1 MFSRRRFVRD
11 ALAISGAAIAANG
24 RAENSTDATR
34 AKADHATALAVEHA
48 TLVVNGLDPSSRR
61 PEYLRM
67 LKAGGVNCWHQSVG
81 DDFAS
86 FAALFEFFDEYK
98 AQIGPAGS
106 VAEIRQLVGEGRIAH
121 LSGWQSADGL
131 IVGAEPELGNL
142 RAYRQLGLRI
152 CGIAYNV
159 ANEFGGGCLDPQ
171 VGLTRAGQRLV
182 TEIHRE
188 RIVLDVGGH
197 TNEQTSFDAIALSS
211 GVPVICSHTNV
222 RALNDNPRCSS
233 DRFFEAIARTGGVI
247 GLSAFN
253 DFHARKASDM
263 HIARTPQVGLDRHL
277 DQYDYLKRLVGAD
290 HIGLGPDFMEGRAT
304 TGPLSAADH
313 ILMAPEAYSQETPWF
328 YVKGFENIGELPN
341 VTQGLLQRGWSVT
354 ELGRVLGG
362 NWLRVYE
369 HVWGA

>member
-1 MFSRRRFVRD
+1 MITRRRFVRD
-11 ALAISGAAIAANG
+11 GLAMGSMAAAAAVRSHG
-24 RAENSTDATR
+24 SSDAPEGKVDR
-34 AKADHATALAVEHA
+34 ATALEIEHS

-61 PEYLRM
+61 PEYLAM

-86 FAALFEFFDEYK
+86 FASLLDFCDEYK
-98 AQIGPAGS
+98 GQIARAGS
-106 VAEIRQLVGEGRIAH
+106 VREIRELRRQGVISH

-131 IVGAEPELGNL
+131 MVGGEPVLRNL
-142 RAYRQLGLRI
+142 RAYRELGLRF

-159 ANEFGGGCLDPQ
+159 ANEFGGGCLDAQ

-182 TEIHRE
+182 AEVHRE
-188 RIVLDVGGH
+188 RIILDVGGH
-197 TNEQTSFDAIALSS
+197 TNERTSFDAIALSA

-233 DRFFEAIARTGGVI
+233 DRFFEAVARTGGVI

-253 DFHARKASDM
+253 DFHARKASDAQ
-263 HIARTPQVGLDRHL
+263 IARTPQVGLDRHL
-277 DQYDYLKRLVGAD
+277 DQYDHLKRLVGVD
-290 HIGLGPDFMEGRAT
+290 HIGLGPDFMEGRNT
-304 TGPLSAADH
+304 TGPLSPADN

-341 VTQGLLQRGWSVT
+341 VTQGLLQRGWSGT
-354 ELGRVLGG
+354 EVRKVLGE

-369 HVWGA
+369 KIWGA